1 MLYSLPCYSIHC
13 WAYPTVLKFWNLM
26 SLIGIRLK
34 TSKFDSIVHIQWS
47 LNKNKIWVW
56 LHKWNTHDLWLLGLR
71 LWPYPFEVGLELVE
85 QCGVRSHVQDTG
97 ILGLDGTATSRF
109 PSVARSVALG
119 CVLVVQHSVFE
130 AVVRLK
136 RKETSQQYDGK
147 DSNMM
152 EICQQH
158 GKKVRNKTATWQKSW
173 QQDSNMKEIRQLQE
187 SNMMDICQHQVNNM
201 TKTSLREK

>member
-26 SLIGIRLK
+26 SLIGIRPK
-34 TSKFDSIVHIQWS
+34 KCKFDSIVHIQWS

-71 LWPYPFEVGLELVE
+71 PWPYPSEVGLELVE

-97 ILGLDGTATSRF
+97 ILGPDGTTTSRF
-109 PSVARSVALG
+109 PSVARFVALG

-158 GKKVRNKTATWQKSW
+158 GKKVSNKTQQHDRKVGNKTATWKKYVSYRKVTWWIYVNIKSTTWQK
-173 QQDSNMKEIRQLQE
+173 Q
-187 SNMMDICQHQVNNM
+187 CQ
-201 TKTSLREK
+201 